1 MKIFINTIAGI
12 AFIGQLIAFIFN
24 CLTLQNILFLAIVLL
39 GGYVLISQLFV
50 QHDFILTSCLL
61 LLFDIYIVRK
71 VLHILCT
78 ASTKSGKA

>member
-24 CLTLQNILFLAIVLL
+24 CLTL
-39 GGYVLISQLFV
+39 
-50 QHDFILTSCLL
+50 
-61 LLFDIYIVRK
+61 
-71 VLHILCT
+71 HILCT